1 MKYKTFLKNCYKL
14 IVYEWR
20 QLYSWEKL
28 KIRVNVFSLYYIIN
42 WTFDGKWFSLAVP
55 CVYPLS
61 SNTIFFVCFSLT
73 TSKQQSKD
81 CSLCKRNLIWR
92 DQILGLVN
100 SGYNHDHMFIVVF
113 LSLVSR
119 IWWLVLSVI
128 FVCPRRHHK
137 IRDYKYCGDL
147 KYHRYDQFN

>member
-1 MKYKTFLKNCYKL
+1 MNDENYTAGRSVSMFL
-14 IVYEWR
+14 V
-20 QLYSWEKL
+20 
-28 KIRVNVFSLYYIIN
+28 YIIN

-73 TSKQQSKD
+73 TFKQQSKD

-100 SGYNHDHMFIVVF
+100 SGYNHDYMFIVVF
-113 LSLVSR
+113 CL
-119 IWWLVLSVI
+119 WWVGFGGWWCLWYL
-128 FVCPRRHHK
+128 FVPDGITK
-137 IRDYKYCGDL
+137 LGIINIVVTWNIIDMINLIKFTVKEEVNYL
-147 KYHRYDQFN
+147 K